1 LSKSSVNDVL
11 ALKAVNDVLAFIT
24 YALTEFPTYLT
35 TLGLVNVKGTDFSE
49 KTDGCVIMPIVYTD
63 RGL

>member
-1 LSKSSVNDVL
+1 
-11 ALKAVNDVLAFIT
+11 
-24 YALTEFPTYLT
+24 LT